1 MSGFWNEQGL
11 LNQPVVYWAP
21 ATVASNGNET
31 FPTPVELLV
40 SYIDK
45 QEEVI
50 RKLAGTTKDTGS
62 SSIIQTDFVIARDG
76 YILIDGISG
85 LTAEQLA
92 NPKKLNEAYRILRVH
107 RAVDL
112 DSGLSLYRGYLG

>member
-1 MSGFWNEQGL
+1 MSGFWNDQGL

-21 ATVASNGNET
+21 ATTASNGTET
-31 FPTPVELLV
+31 FPTPVEIQV

-50 RKLAGTTKDTGS
+50 RKLTGTTKDTS
-62 SSIIQTDFVIARDG
+62 STSIIQTDFVIARDG
-76 YILIDGISG
+76 YVLIDGISG

-92 NPKKLNEAYRILRVH
+92 DPKKLKEAYRLLRIH
-107 RAVDL
+107 KSVDL
-112 DSGLSLYRGYLG
+112 DSGCFLYRGYLG